1 MVNLILF
8 DSYSVEGGASL
19 RGIEHN
25 FRTGRRPSISKG
37 RFPVREDH
45 RSHDDNQRDRFVNVN
60 YDYDY
65 DIGEDKNYD
74 TWPMNNYDYYEE
86 NSDR

>member
-1 MVNLILF
+1 MANLVLF
-8 DSYSVEGGASL
+8 NPYSVEGGASL

-37 RFPVREDH
+37 RFPTREDQ
-45 RSHDDNQRDRFVNVN
+45 RSHDDNQRDRFVNIN
-60 YDYDY
+60 YDYEY
-65 DIGEDKNYD
+65 DIAEDKNYD
-74 TWPMNNYDYYEE
+74 TSPMINYDYYEE

>member
-1 MVNLILF
+1 M
-8 DSYSVEGGASL
+8 EGGASL

-60 YDYDY
+60 HDYEYDY
-65 DIGEDKNYD
+65 DIAEETNYD
-74 TWPMNNYDYYEE
+74 TTPMNNYDYYEE
-86 NSDR
+86 NADR

>member
-1 MVNLILF
+1 M
-8 DSYSVEGGASL
+8 EGGASL

-37 RFPVREDH
+37 RFPDREDH
-45 RSHDDNQRDRFVNVN
+45 RSHDDNQRDRVVKVN

-65 DIGEDKNYD
+65 DIAEDKNYD
-74 TWPMNNYDYYEE
+74 TSPMNNYDYYEE